1 METSVRFRVLNQ
13 SVAIF
18 IGLPAVLFILISVK
32 RKVIVVNKVIPCV
45 IRWVDINHF
54 HFTEIC
60 LPKHFQHVE
69 VIALYVKV
77 PCMVEVHTFFPTW
90 AQRLVGRRISQVC
103 VSFLVRPSELVAFLT
118 VVYYVG
124 RQFVTQFLEVNAQH
138 RLAILIFVFRYA
150 LRKQPRNLVYV

>member
-45 IRWVDINHF
+45 IRWVDINHLHLAKISF
-54 HFTEIC
+54 
-60 LPKHFQHVE
+60 PKHFQHVE
-69 VIALYVKV
+69 VIALNVKV
-77 PCMVEVHTFFPTW
+77 PCMVKVNTFFPTRT
-90 AQRLVGRRISQVC
+90 QGLCGRCICQMCMSL
-103 VSFLVRPSELVAFLT
+103 LVRPCELIAFFAL
-118 VVYYVG
+118 VYHVG

-138 RLAILIFVFRYA
+138 CLAILIFVFRYA

>member
-1 METSVRFRVLNQ
+1 MKTPVGFRVLNQ
-13 SVAIF
+13 SVTIF
-18 IGLPAVLFILISVK
+18 ISLPAVLFILISVK

-69 VIALYVKV
+69 VIALNVKV
-77 PCMVEVHTFFPTW
+77 LCMVEVHTFFP
-90 AQRLVGRRISQVC
+90 ARVQRLVGRRISQVC

-124 RQFVTQFLEVNAQH
+124 R
-138 RLAILIFVFRYA
+138 
-150 LRKQPRNLVYV
+150 